1 MIIFWL
7 IITTLLMPWIIIIL
21 RFNVIEKI
29 FDVFEEL
36 MITNKNDWNGEAE
49 ITKKTGL
56 FYYNM
61 FGIK

>member
-1 MIIFWL
+1 
-7 IITTLLMPWIIIIL
+7 MPWIIIIL

-36 MITNKNDWNGEAE
+36 MITNKKAE